1 MAYEAEGERVRHVER
16 QADGW
21 PVGIDDENKERL
33 TAVVRRVLEK
43 HPQGLSTMMVYEMAK
58 SDPEGRKAVGRACV
72 WSWLLCAT
80 ERACRAVDDCMEV
93 WVIRPNAY

>member
-16 QADGW
+16 QGDGW
-21 PVGIDDENKERL
+21 PVGIDDEDKERL
-33 TAVVRRVLEK
+33 TAVVKRVLEA
-43 HPQGLSTMMVYEMAK
+43 HPDGLSTMMVYEMAK
-58 SDPEGRKAVGRACV
+58 RDPEGRKAFGKACV